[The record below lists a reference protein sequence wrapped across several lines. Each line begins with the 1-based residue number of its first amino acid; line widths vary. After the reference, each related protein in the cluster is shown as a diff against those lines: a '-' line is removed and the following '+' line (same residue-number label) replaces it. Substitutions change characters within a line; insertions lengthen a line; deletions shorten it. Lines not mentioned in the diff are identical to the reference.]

1 MWRKSSFQGLSDRTR
16 SLKTCIHQQPKWLA
30 AKDWS
35 TFSFQKGLNKKQSM
49 VHEIRWLREIG
60 QFLLEFWKGKWS
72 LRKMEDWRTS
82 DLLSKGSDWYVPDQ
96 IFQYLFSLF
105 TISFKLFVIGF
116 KYRWTIESDY
126 LMNELQ
132 HFFKTNESHLN
143 WPRNFKRWDTDSY
156 FCPRNA
162 LKHDDW
168 YKPM

>member
-35 TFSFQKGLNKKQSM
+35 TFSFQKVLNKKQSM

-116 KYRWTIESDY
+116 RYRWTIESDY

-132 HFFKTNESHLN
+132 YFFKTNESHLN
-143 WPRNFKRWDTDSY
+143 WPRNF
-156 FCPRNA
+156 
-162 LKHDDW
+162 
-168 YKPM
+168 